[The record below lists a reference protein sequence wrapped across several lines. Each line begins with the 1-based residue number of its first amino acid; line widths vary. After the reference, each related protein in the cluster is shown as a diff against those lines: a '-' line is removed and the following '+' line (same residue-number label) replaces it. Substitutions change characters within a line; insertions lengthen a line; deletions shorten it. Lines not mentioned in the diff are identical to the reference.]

1 MKAARWRAGLNRSV
15 RSPRREQYVSPPDR
29 REMTIKT
36 IRKPV
41 RSIGNPSLSS
51 GVPTLSSVGTLFLD
65 MTTVPTNSYR
75 ATASQINHSDA
86 GAPLQTPRVA
96 VAKRCLALLGVLGAA
111 VGGLT
116 ACQQPLFDARD
127 PRSQYDRADAARNT
141 RPEQF
146 VMDEYGN
153 RRPNIRGRLIGNQ

>member
-1 MKAARWRAGLNRSV
+1 MASTHTNSLCTTILTPVADAVRVTPHGV
-15 RSPRREQYVSPPDR
+15 RSARHFTR
-29 REMTIKT
+29 
-36 IRKPV
+36 V
-41 RSIGNPSLSS
+41 RFVL
-51 GVPTLSSVGTLFLD
+51 LF
-65 MTTVPTNSYR
+65 
-75 ATASQINHSDA
+75 AA
-86 GAPLQTPRVA
+86 
-96 VAKRCLALLGVLGAA
+96 LAAA

-127 PRSQYDRADAARNT
+127 PRSQYDRTDAARNT

>member
-1 MKAARWRAGLNRSV
+1 
-15 RSPRREQYVSPPDR
+15 
-29 REMTIKT
+29 MTIKT

-65 MTTVPTNSYR
+65 MASTHTNLLPTTALSPAATPTR
-75 ATASQINHSDA
+75 ARRAHH
-86 GAPLQTPRVA
+86 
-96 VAKRCLALLGVLGAA
+96 LALLLIALSTAA
-111 VGGLT
+111 AALT

>member
-1 MKAARWRAGLNRSV
+1 
-15 RSPRREQYVSPPDR
+15 
-29 REMTIKT
+29 MTIKT

-65 MTTVPTNSYR
+65 MASTHTNLLPTTALLPAATPTR
-75 ATASQINHSDA
+75 APRARRLAPLTLLFAALATA
-86 GAPLQTPRVA
+86 L
-96 VAKRCLALLGVLGAA
+96 
-111 VGGLT
+111 GGLT